1 MTIGVKHIVQIVG
14 DESNMLVSVT
24 NLTGV
29 DEVLFESG
37 SFKGSVEEVRLVNVV
52 LSVGVKV
59 FNLRLK
65 WTDQMFNRTT
75 ITGSIR
81 PRGAV

>member
-1 MTIGVKHIVQIVG
+1 MAKNTVQIVG
-14 DESNMLVSVT
+14 DESNLVVHGI

-37 SFKGSVEEVRLVNVV
+37 SFKGSAEENRVVNVI

-65 WTDQMFNRTT
+65 WTDQAFNRTT
-75 ITGSIR
+75 ITGTIR
-81 PRGAV
+81 PRGNV